1 MFQFLKKPLALT
13 QKSVTVTPMKVSSLS
28 VSPTYNNPLPSNPVH
43 LASVLTGKTV
53 RYENKNHKST
63 VTIDGQ
69 RTFKI
74 TAIEDVSVSKTTGN
88 QYVTAKV
95 QDIDDGGKEKYRSLI
110 VDGISIV
117 V

>member
-13 QKSVTVTPMKVSSLS
+13 HKSVTVTPMKVSNLC

-43 LASVLTGKTV
+43 LASALTGKTV

-69 RTFKI
+69 T
-74 TAIEDVSVSKTTGN
+74 EDVYG
-88 QYVTAKV
+88 TACREP
-95 QDIDDGGKEKYRSLI
+95 DGSWRF
-110 VDGISIV
+110 VN
-117 V
+117 